1 MTNCTVLNST
11 SITCVTPSLTSFSM
25 EGDGAG
31 NDLVN
36 YTVVMDNAPG
46 PDLTAMEGLRIG
58 VKPNPGNFILLTM
71 QYITNEQLPPFMVQI
86 AVRELN

>member
-25 EGDGAG
+25 ERNGAG
-31 NDLVN
+31 SDLVN
-36 YTVVMDNAPG
+36 YTVIMDNAPG
-46 PDLTAMEGLRIG
+46 PDLTAMESLRIS

-71 QYITNEQLPPFMVQI
+71 QYITNEQPLFMVQI